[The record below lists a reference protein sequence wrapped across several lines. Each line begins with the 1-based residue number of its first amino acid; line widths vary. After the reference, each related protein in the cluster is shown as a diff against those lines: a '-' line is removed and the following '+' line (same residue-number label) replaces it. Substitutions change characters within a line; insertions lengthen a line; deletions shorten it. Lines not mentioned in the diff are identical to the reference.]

1 MKMIV
6 KTITRLRKLVS
17 EWTGLSDVLSNIV
30 ILIMSFGFF
39 SLAIV
44 EASDRDDIEF
54 IKLLNVKLNMS
65 NNGKCYKCIYLA
77 HVYCKINSDYIT
89 LGMLVDLHVSM
100 LGDPDQDYERFVNAS
115 ICRFKHTT

>member
-1 MKMIV
+1 
-6 KTITRLRKLVS
+6 LVY
-17 EWTGLSDVLSNIV
+17 EWTGLSDILSNFV

-54 IKLLNVKLNMS
+54 IKLLNVNLNMS
-65 NNGKCYKCIYLA
+65 NNGKCYEGIYLT

-100 LGDPDQDYERFVNAS
+100 LGDPDQDYERFVKMHLYAKLNIQHS
-115 ICRFKHTT
+115 